1 MTITAVEIAQ
11 RGQLTIPKALRDQYN
26 LKDGQK
32 MTVVDIGGVFL
43 VSPRQIRVEAHA
55 DALRDGLL
63 AAGTTLEDMLAEL
76 RRRRE
81 ADDAE

>member
-1 MTITAVEIAQ
+1 MTIAAVEIAQ

-43 VSPRQIRVEAHA
+43 VSPRQIRVDAHA

-63 AAGTTLEDMLAEL
+63 AAGVTLEDMLAEL